1 MRRPDMPF
9 TAARAR
15 SAAAATT
22 AAAALIAAP
31 LLVPASAHAAS
42 GLTGLIANFAVT
54 QSWQGGLEGTY
65 TITNNTNA
73 TVSTWSLVFDL
84 PTGEAVT
91 SVWNGTLTKQR

>member
-1 MRRPDMPF
+1 MRRV
-9 TAARAR
+9 TLHV
-15 SAAAATT
+15 AAAAS
-22 AAAALIAAP
+22 LFAAP
-31 LLVPASAHAAS
+31 LLIPSTAHAAG
-42 GLTGLIANFAVT
+42 GLTGLMANFAVT
-54 QSWQGGLEGTY
+54 STWQGGFEGTY